1 MTEFNMME
9 WEEQGNHDHHPHHH
23 HHHQQQQQQ
32 EREEQVQNGNVGN
45 IEVNANG
52 NGNGGMLYVKV
63 MTDEQLDTL
72 RKQIA
77 VYASICEKLVEMHRN
92 LTAQQDLAGV
102 RLGNIYCDSLMTS
115 AGHKITSRQR
125 WTPTP
130 VQLQILERIFDQGTG
145 TPSKQ
150 KIKEITSELRQHGQI
165 SETNVY
171 NWFQNRRARSKRKQQ
186 NVAPNAAESEVET
199 EVDSPKDKK
208 TKPEE
213 FHSQQNSDPRAE
225 DLCFQN
231 QEISSDLHFLDPQSG
246 KEEIMF
252 PSDGSLKPARGL
264 GQASFYDG
272 LLPTARTDHLTG
284 KLEVPGSYTL
294 YQQTEDYGM

>member
-9 WEEQGNHDHHPHHH
+9 WEKQGHHDHRRH
-23 HHHQQQQQQ
+23 HHHQQQQQP
-32 EREEQVQNGNVGN
+32 EREEQVQNGGVGN
-45 IEVNANG
+45 IDVNG

-63 MTDEQLDTL
+63 MTDEQLETL

-77 VYASICEKLVEMHRN
+77 VYATICEQLVEMHKN

-102 RLGNIYCDSLMTS
+102 RLGNIYCDPLMTS

-150 KIKEITSELRQHGQI
+150 KIKEITSELSQHGQI

-186 NVAPNAAESEVET
+186 NSAPNAAESEVET

-231 QEISSDLHFLDPQSG
+231 PEISSDLHFLDPQSS
-246 KEEIMF
+246 KEETIF
-252 PSDGSLKPARGL
+252 PTDGSLKPTRGL
-264 GQASFYDG
+264 GQMSFYDG
-272 LLPTARTDHLTG
+272 LLSNSRNDHLAG
-284 KLEVPGSYTL
+284 KMEVPSSYSL
-294 YQQTEDYGM
+294 YQHAEDYGL